1 MIKRHLYRRKK
12 KPADNQKQ
20 TPEISGEL
28 VPDIRTNLDYF
39 EQQQEQ
45 HPGLTVRKFKIGG
58 TDKNAAILFINELS
72 DENVINNQI
81 LKTLMLEYPEVYSNQ
96 NKKPASPADLFNFVK
111 DHILSI
117 GKIKESKSF
126 TEIMISLLKGATVLF
141 IDGINTAV
149 MMNTIS
155 KVKRP
160 VGTPTTE
167 AVVRGSNTAFNETLE
182 DNLALLRQNMVNPD
196 LTFYGLSVGTR
207 TKRRVTI
214 AFLKGLA
221 DPQLVEDVKKRIEKI
236 DTDQI
241 LESGY
246 IEEFIEDNHLSP
258 FPQLQNTE
266 RPDRVI
272 AGLNEGRVA
281 ILVDGSAYVLLAP
294 ATFWMFLQ
302 SPEDYFERWIPG
314 SLIRWLRYLAAFISL
329 FLPSIYIA
337 FISFHQGLIP
347 TKLAISISASREGVP
362 FPSFIEALTMEF
374 AIEILREAGL
384 RLPKAVGQTIGIV
397 GGLVIGESAVRAGI
411 ASPIMVIVVAITAI
425 SSFAIPQYSLAIA
438 LRYLRFVS
446 MTFAAIVGLYGVVL
460 FFLLVAIHLVRLES
474 FGYPYLAPAAP
485 IRLQDLKD
493 FLFRSPLMR
502 MKRRP
507 RQLKSQD
514 SVRQN

>member
-1 MIKRHLYRRKK
+1 MIKRHLYRRKN
-12 KPADNQKQ
+12 KPDADRKQ
-20 TPEISGEL
+20 TPQKTGEL
-28 VPDIRTNLDYF
+28 VQDLRTNLDYF
-39 EQQQEQ
+39 ELQQEQ
-45 HPGLTVRKFKIGG
+45 LSDLTIRRFKIGETG
-58 TDKNAAILFINELS
+58 KNAAILFINELV
-72 DENVINNQI
+72 DKDVINNQV
-81 LKTLMLEYPEVYSNQ
+81 LKTLMLDFPEAYSEQ
-96 NKKPASPADLFNFVK
+96 NKKPASAEEMFQFIK
-111 DHILSI
+111 DHILSV
-117 GKIKESKSF
+117 GKIKESKSCPD
-126 TEIMISLLKGATVLF
+126 IMIALLKGATVLL
-141 IDGINTAV
+141 IDGTDTAL
-149 MMNTIS
+149 MINTIS

-160 VGTPTTE
+160 VGAPVAE
-167 AVVRGSNTAFNETLE
+167 SVVRGSSTAFNETLE
-182 DNLALLRQNMVNPD
+182 DNLALLRQNMINPD
-196 LTFYGLSVGTR
+196 LAFHGLNVGTR
-207 TKRRVTI
+207 TKRRVMI
-214 AFLKGLA
+214 VYVRGIA
-221 DPQLVEDVKKRIEKI
+221 DPQLVEEVKSRIEKI

-246 IEEFIEDNHLSP
+246 IEEFIQDNQLSP

-281 ILVDGSAYVLLAP
+281 ILVDGSPFVLLAP

-302 SPEDYFERWIPG
+302 SPEDYYERWIPG

-347 TKLAISISASREGVP
+347 TKLAISIAATREGVP

-374 AIEILREAGL
+374 AIEVLREAGL
-384 RLPKAVGQTIGIV
+384 RLPKAVGQTVSIV

-438 LRYLRFVS
+438 LRFLRFAS
-446 MTFAAIVGLYGVVL
+446 MTFAAIIGLYGVVL
-460 FFLLVAIHLVRLES
+460 FFLLIAIHMVRLES

-485 IRLQDLKD
+485 VRLQDLKD

-507 RQLKSQD
+507 RQLKPQN